1 MTGGAI
7 LLGDV
12 AARTDMLH
20 VACKRC
26 NRAGKYKL
34 AKLIE
39 QHGRSFPIPLLLDEL
54 AGDCPKRES
63 VTVYDLCG
71 IFCPGLAELFG
82 ISPGSICK

>member
-1 MTGGAI
+1 VTGGAI

-26 NRAGKYKL
+26 NRAGKYEL
-34 AKLIE
+34 ATLIE

-54 AGDCPKRES
+54 AGDWGGRAARTPPAPARS
-63 VTVYDLCG
+63 VG
-71 IFCPGLAELFG
+71 NPRRH
-82 ISPGSICK
+82 

>member
-1 MTGGAI
+1 
-7 LLGDV
+7 
-12 AARTDMLH
+12 

-71 IFCPGLAELFG
+71 IFCPGLAELSLSATRAAVTG
-82 ISPGSICK
+82 DEAQMSGSNRRTLSR